1 MNFTVD
7 TADATT
13 SRGVTRL
20 ECGVAMETRDVT
32 IPSMPSCCWVKRG

>member
-1 MNFTVD
+1 MNFTMD